1 MDDAGSLSAL
11 TKPNSRLDRMIQQD
25 YIMRIIREFME
36 ALQLYVSRQKDV
48 KKKQEKILELYDS
61 YVGDHVFYHTATMDD
76 VMDSFTQW
84 PVEERLYRMEMLA
97 ELYYAETEV
106 KTGPM
111 RQMLLERAMQM
122 FVFIDRNSRTFSFDR
137 QSKISRIQEILHR
150 ETAQNGEP

>member
-1 MDDAGSLSAL
+1 
-11 TKPNSRLDRMIQQD
+11 
-25 YIMRIIREFME
+25 MRIIREFME

>member
-1 MDDAGSLSAL
+1 
-11 TKPNSRLDRMIQQD
+11 MIQQD

-76 VMDSFTQW
+76 VMDSFTRW

-111 RQMLLERAMQM
+111 RQILLERAMQM

-137 QSKISRIQEILHR
+137 QSKISRIQEILLR

>member
-1 MDDAGSLSAL
+1 
-11 TKPNSRLDRMIQQD
+11 MIQQD

-76 VMDSFTQW
+76 VMDSFTRW

-97 ELYYAETEV
+97 ELYYAEMEV

-111 RQMLLERAMQM
+111 RQMLFERAMQM

-137 QSKISRIQEILHR
+137 QSKISRIQEILLR

>member
-1 MDDAGSLSAL
+1 ML
-11 TKPNSRLDRMIQQD
+11 QQD

-150 ETAQNGEP
+150 ETAQNGES

>member
-1 MDDAGSLSAL
+1 
-11 TKPNSRLDRMIQQD
+11 
-25 YIMRIIREFME
+25 MRIIREFME

-150 ETAQNGEP
+150 ETAQNGES

>member
-1 MDDAGSLSAL
+1 ML
-11 TKPNSRLDRMIQQD
+11 QQD
-25 YIMRIIREFME
+25 YILRIIREFME

-48 KKKQEKILELYDS
+48 KKKQEKILQLYDS

>member
-1 MDDAGSLSAL
+1 
-11 TKPNSRLDRMIQQD
+11 MIQQD

-97 ELYYAETEV
+97 ELYMAEADTV
-106 KTGPM
+106 GKVTADSLM
-111 RQMLLERAMQM
+111 ERAYLLYDYIQQKGR
-122 FVFIDRNSRTFSFDR
+122 VFSFSH
-137 QSKISRIQEILHR
+137 QQKMQTIR
-150 ETAQNGEP
+150 ERLKQI

>member
-1 MDDAGSLSAL
+1 
-11 TKPNSRLDRMIQQD
+11 MIQQD

-76 VMDSFTQW
+76 VMDSFTRW

-111 RQMLLERAMQM
+111 RQMLFERAMQM

>member
-1 MDDAGSLSAL
+1 
-11 TKPNSRLDRMIQQD
+11 MIQQD

-76 VMDSFTQW
+76 VMDSFTRW

>member
-1 MDDAGSLSAL
+1 
-11 TKPNSRLDRMIQQD
+11 
-25 YIMRIIREFME
+25 ME

-150 ETAQNGEP
+150 ETAQNGES

>member
-1 MDDAGSLSAL
+1 ML
-11 TKPNSRLDRMIQQD
+11 QQD
-25 YIMRIIREFME
+25 YILRIIREFME

-84 PVEERLYRMEMLA
+84 PMEERLYRMEMLA

>member
-1 MDDAGSLSAL
+1 ML
-11 TKPNSRLDRMIQQD
+11 QQD

-76 VMDSFTQW
+76 VMDSFTRW

-111 RQMLLERAMQM
+111 RQILLERAMQM

-137 QSKISRIQEILHR
+137 QSKISRIQEILLR

>member
-1 MDDAGSLSAL
+1 
-11 TKPNSRLDRMIQQD
+11 MIQQD

-76 VMDSFTQW
+76 VMDSFTRW
-84 PVEERLYRMEMLA
+84 PEEERLYRMEMLA

-111 RQMLLERAMQM
+111 RQMLFERAMQM

-137 QSKISRIQEILHR
+137 QSKISRIQEILLR

>member
-1 MDDAGSLSAL
+1 ML
-11 TKPNSRLDRMIQQD
+11 QQD

-97 ELYYAETEV
+97 ELYYAETEIM
-106 KTGPM
+106 TGPM
-111 RQMLLERAMQM
+111 RELLLERAMQM

-150 ETAQNGEP
+150 ETAQNGES

>member
-1 MDDAGSLSAL
+1 
-11 TKPNSRLDRMIQQD
+11 MIQQD

-48 KKKQEKILELYDS
+48 KKKQEKILELYDT

-76 VMDSFTQW
+76 VMDSFTRW

-111 RQMLLERAMQM
+111 RQILLERAMQM

-137 QSKISRIQEILHR
+137 QSKISRIQEILLR

>member
-1 MDDAGSLSAL
+1 ML
-11 TKPNSRLDRMIQQD
+11 QQD
-25 YIMRIIREFME
+25 YILRIIREFME

-111 RQMLLERAMQM
+111 SQMLFERAMQM
-122 FVFIDRNSRTFSFDR
+122 FVFIDRNSRPFSFDR

>member
-1 MDDAGSLSAL
+1 ML
-11 TKPNSRLDRMIQQD
+11 QQD
-25 YIMRIIREFME
+25 YILRIIREFME

-111 RQMLLERAMQM
+111 RQMLFERAMQM

>member
-1 MDDAGSLSAL
+1 
-11 TKPNSRLDRMIQQD
+11 MIQQD

-36 ALQLYVSRQKDV
+36 ALQLYVSRQKNV

-76 VMDSFTQW
+76 VMDSFTRW

-111 RQMLLERAMQM
+111 RQILLERAMQM

-137 QSKISRIQEILHR
+137 QSKISRIQEILLR

>member
-1 MDDAGSLSAL
+1 
-11 TKPNSRLDRMIQQD
+11 MIQQD

-76 VMDSFTQW
+76 VMDSFTRW
-84 PVEERLYRMEMLA
+84 PEEERLYRMEMLA

-111 RQMLLERAMQM
+111 RQMLFERAMQM

>member
-1 MDDAGSLSAL
+1 ML
-11 TKPNSRLDRMIQQD
+11 QQD
-25 YIMRIIREFME
+25 YILRIIREFME

-48 KKKQEKILELYDS
+48 KKKQEKILQLYDS

-76 VMDSFTQW
+76 VMDSFTRW

-111 RQMLLERAMQM
+111 RQMLFERAMQM

-137 QSKISRIQEILHR
+137 QSKISRIQEILLR

>member
-1 MDDAGSLSAL
+1 ML
-11 TKPNSRLDRMIQQD
+11 QQD
-25 YIMRIIREFME
+25 YILRIIREFME

-150 ETAQNGEP
+150 ETAQNGES

>member
-1 MDDAGSLSAL
+1 ML
-11 TKPNSRLDRMIQQD
+11 QQD
-25 YIMRIIREFME
+25 YIMRLIREFMAALQRFLEKNEGENKQE
-36 ALQLYVSRQKDV
+36 ALRDLYRQYLG
-48 KKKQEKILELYDS
+48 EYELY
-61 YVGDHVFYHTATMDD
+61 HTTTMEE
-76 VMDSFTQW
+76 VMQSF
-84 PVEERLYRMEMLA
+84 ERFPQEQRIHRMEMLA

-150 ETAQNGEP
+150 ENLQSQRILPWEDR

>member
-1 MDDAGSLSAL
+1 
-11 TKPNSRLDRMIQQD
+11 MIQQD

>member
-1 MDDAGSLSAL
+1 
-11 TKPNSRLDRMIQQD
+11 MIQQD

-97 ELYYAETEV
+97 ELYYAETEIM
-106 KTGPM
+106 TGPM
-111 RQMLLERAMQM
+111 RELLLERAMQM

-137 QSKISRIQEILHR
+137 QSKISRIQEILHQ
-150 ETAQNGEP
+150 ETAENVEP

>member
-1 MDDAGSLSAL
+1 M

>member
-1 MDDAGSLSAL
+1 ML
-11 TKPNSRLDRMIQQD
+11 QQD
-25 YIMRIIREFME
+25 YILRIIREFME

-97 ELYYAETEV
+97 ELYYAETEIM
-106 KTGPM
+106 TGPM
-111 RQMLLERAMQM
+111 RELLLERAMQM
-122 FVFIDRNSRTFSFDR
+122 FVFIDRHSRTFSFDR

>member
-1 MDDAGSLSAL
+1 
-11 TKPNSRLDRMIQQD
+11 MIQQD

-76 VMDSFTQW
+76 VMDSFTRW

-111 RQMLLERAMQM
+111 RQMLFERAMQM

-137 QSKISRIQEILHR
+137 QSKISRIQEILLR

>member
-1 MDDAGSLSAL
+1 ML
-11 TKPNSRLDRMIQQD
+11 QQD
-25 YIMRIIREFME
+25 YILRIIREFME

-97 ELYYAETEV
+97 ELYYVETEV

>member
-1 MDDAGSLSAL
+1 
-11 TKPNSRLDRMIQQD
+11 MIQQD

-76 VMDSFTQW
+76 VMDSFTRW

-111 RQMLLERAMQM
+111 RELLLERAMQM

>member
-1 MDDAGSLSAL
+1 
-11 TKPNSRLDRMIQQD
+11 MIQQD

-36 ALQLYVSRQKDV
+36 ALQLYVSRQKNV

-76 VMDSFTQW
+76 VMDSFTRW

-111 RQMLLERAMQM
+111 RQMLFERAMQM

-137 QSKISRIQEILHR
+137 QSKISRIQEILLR

>member
-1 MDDAGSLSAL
+1 ML
-11 TKPNSRLDRMIQQD
+11 QQD